1 MPTIKKIN
9 NDTKERPQ
17 TAQIE
22 SNRGVSNERARYEK
36 KQKREQALEIIRL
49 EEEREE
55 EAELQKA
62 QKHLTQTGK
71 FLDKQGGGRS
81 LSPSKVP

>member
-9 NDTKERPQ
+9 NDTRERPQ

-62 QKHLTQTGK
+62 QKHLT
-71 FLDKQGGGRS
+71 
-81 LSPSKVP
+81 